1 MSVRNFARVFRQEM
15 NITPA
20 EFVDAAR
27 LDAARRLLQDT
38 AKPLQQ
44 IASLCGFGNADG
56 MRRAFTRYLGVG
68 PAEYRL
74 RFRSAWAG
82 TSHQP
87 TLLQSRR

>member
-1 MSVRNFARVFRQEM
+1 M

-27 LDAARRLLQDT
+27 LDSARRLLQDT
-38 AKPLQQ
+38 AKSLQL

-56 MRRAFTRYLGVG
+56 MRRAFIRYLGVG
-68 PAEYRL
+68 PTEYRL

-82 TSHQP
+82 TSHQQVP
-87 TLLQSRR
+87 SQARQ